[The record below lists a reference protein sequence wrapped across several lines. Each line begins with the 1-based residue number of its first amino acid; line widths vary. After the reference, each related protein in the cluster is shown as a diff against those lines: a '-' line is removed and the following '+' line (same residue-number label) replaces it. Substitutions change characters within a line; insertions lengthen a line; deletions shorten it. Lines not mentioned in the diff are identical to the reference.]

1 MSMARRVAAID
12 WVRRWRRLVEARH
25 EQGRRLDREHGRG
38 DAWAAGRARRFSR
51 YVAASGGDD
60 PLLQRLLP
68 IVGSD
73 MTVLDVGAGPGRHA
87 LPLARVARRV
97 VAVEPSAAMREQL
110 EANAFGARNGAFGDG
125 NGAFGDGNGRDAGRL
140 ANLEVVPA
148 AWPEAA
154 ERVEPADLVI
164 CAHVLYPVVEVEPF
178 LRQLGARTRRL
189 CFLQLRL
196 GQREGPYLEL
206 FERVWGE
213 PRALAPTAL
222 DLLNV
227 AHQLGFAANFE
238 VVPFPAWRRFDS
250 VDEAVE
256 NARQDILNPSGVDEL
271 IRAYVAP
278 RLVEANG
285 KLALP
290 NETSRAGLVF
300 WRVEG

>member
-1 MSMARRVAAID
+1 MTSAVAAVD
-12 WVRRWRRLVEARH
+12 WVARWRGLVEARH
-25 EQGRRLDREHGRG
+25 DQGRRLDRDHGRG
-38 DAWAAGRARRFSR
+38 DAWAAGRATRFNR
-51 YVAASGGDD
+51 HVRESGADD
-60 PLLQRLLP
+60 PLLQRLLA
-68 IVGSD
+68 VVDGGT
-73 MTVLDVGAGPGRHA
+73 TVLDVGAGPGRHT
-87 LPLARVARRV
+87 LPLARIARRV
-97 VAVEPSAAMREQL
+97 VAVEPSAAMREPL
-110 EANAFGARNGAFGDG
+110 EANTYGLTNV
-125 NGAFGDGNGRDAGRL
+125 
-140 ANLEVVPA
+140 EVVPL

-154 ERVEPADLVI
+154 ERVEAADVVI
-164 CAHVLYPVVEVEPF
+164 CAHVLYPVAEVEPF
-178 LRQLGARTRRL
+178 LRALGGSARRL

-300 WRVEG
+300 WRVDG